1 MVRRGQPRPH
11 GAQRSGDRRVR
22 AGTPMSDV
30 VRVAAAV
37 ILRADGDV
45 LLAQRPPGRAYA
57 GYWEFPGGKLEAGE
71 TPAQALTREL
81 YEELGITVRTASPW
95 LVQEFVYPHAHVEL
109 HFFRVFAFEGELTS
123 HDGQAFSWQDPRA
136 IVVTPLLPANTRV
149 LSALTLPAIYAITCA
164 VDVGDDAFIERAR
177 RALDAGIR
185 LIQVREDRD
194 AVARDAFVR
203 RIGAL
208 ATAYGARVL
217 LNGSAAQARR
227 LGCAGVHW
235 PARTL
240 NAATTR
246 PHDLIVGASCHTHAE
261 VLHASALDV
270 DFAVL
275 GPVLATPTHP
285 DAPPLGWKG
294 FAAAVANTRV
304 PVYALGGLEPDDLAT
319 AIAHGAHGI
328 AMRRNAWP
336 PASD

>member
-1 MVRRGQPRPH
+1 M
-11 GAQRSGDRRVR
+11 RS
-22 AGTPMSDV
+22 S
-30 VRVAAAV
+30 
-37 ILRADGDV
+37 
-45 LLAQRPPGRAYA
+45 
-57 GYWEFPGGKLEAGE
+57 
-71 TPAQALTREL
+71 
-81 YEELGITVRTASPW
+81 S
-95 LVQEFVYPHAHVEL
+95 
-109 HFFRVFAFEGELTS
+109 
-123 HDGQAFSWQDPRA
+123 
-136 IVVTPLLPANTRV
+136 
-149 LSALTLPAIYAITCA
+149 
-164 VDVGDDAFIERAR
+164 
-177 RALDAGIR
+177 ALDAGIR

-240 NAATTR
+240 NAATAR

-261 VLHASALDV
+261 VLHASA
-270 DFAVL
+270 FAVL

-285 DAPPLGWKG
+285 DASPLGWTG